1 MYDKVFN
8 VDMKLCGFFNRA
20 CHYIFLN
27 KIFSVISRLGNGIF
41 WYALMLLLPFLYGTS
56 ATLVVLQMAISGLSG
71 SVIYLV
77 LKRGTERPRPYVINN
92 LIKLGTQPLDQFSF
106 PSGHTLHAV
115 GFSTIV
121 CDYYPEFIIVLL
133 PVTGL
138 IAISRMILGL
148 HYPSDVLVGAGI
160 GLLTAVLVLN
170 IFN

>member
-1 MYDKVFN
+1 MYEKVFN

-20 CHYIFLN
+20 CHYTLIN
-27 KIFSVISRLGNGIF
+27 KFFSTISRLGNGVF
-41 WYALMLLLPFLYGTS
+41 WYALMILLPILYGMS
-56 ATLVVLQMAISGLSG
+56 AMLVVLQMSIAGLTG
-71 SVIYLV
+71 SAVYLL
-77 LKRGTERPRPYVINN
+77 LKRGIERPRPYVANA
-92 LIKLGTQPLDQFSF
+92 LILLGTQPLDQFSF

-121 CDYYPEFIIVLL
+121 CYYYPSFTLILL
-133 PVTGL
+133 PISAL

-160 GLLTAVLVLN
+160 GLVTAVLVLN

>member
-1 MYDKVFN
+1 MYEKVFN

-20 CHYIFLN
+20 CHYTLIN
-27 KIFSVISRLGNGIF
+27 KFFSIISRLGNGMF
-41 WYALMLLLPFLYGTS
+41 WYALMILLPIIYGTS
-56 ATLVVLQMAISGLSG
+56 AILVVLQMTIAGLSG
-71 SVIYLV
+71 SLVYLM
-77 LKRGTERPRPYVINN
+77 LKRGIERPRPYVANE
-92 LIKLGTQPLDQFSF
+92 LILLGTQPLDQFSF

-121 CDYYPEFIIVLL
+121 CYYYPEFTIFLL
-133 PVTGL
+133 PVTAL
-138 IAISRMILGL
+138 IAISRMLLGL